1 MEEDFDVLSAAKS
14 TDIAKSHLEVLVQQ
28 NLPGGLVLEVLVI
41 IVSIIVIALWLWCK
55 YQRVKMA
62 NDKPSLPTL

>member
-1 MEEDFDVLSAAKS
+1 MLVLCAWQ
-14 TDIAKSHLEVLVQQ
+14 VLVQQ